1 MKLSERSRV
10 PKLERH
16 RVGMK
21 LATSIFSFFFLGG
34 VPCLAVSFYWSRW
47 ATSQ

>member
-16 RVGMK
+16 RFGVK
-21 LATSIFSFFFLGG
+21 LATSIFFGG
-34 VPCLAVSFYWSRW
+34 GACLAVSFYWSRW

>member
-21 LATSIFSFFFLGG
+21 LATSIFSFFFWGG
-34 VPCLAVSFYWSRW
+34 GPLPGSVFLLE
-47 ATSQ
+47 